1 VKIYNHDWF
10 ADRIIRENLKAAVP
24 YLKGRLLD
32 AGCGQQPYRSM
43 LSCDCYIGRDV
54 ADGFDITAMK
64 FEYNEFDSI
73 LCTQVLEH
81 VPDVEV
87 AFREFY
93 RVLKSDGYLCIT
105 VPFMVRLHGIP
116 DDYWRFS
123 EYGIELLFKQFGFK
137 KVLIESMGGFMTAQ
151 CFLWNYFLYEKILKY
166 SKIISRLFA
175 LVMNPIFWIIFKLDK
190 DKSTPFNYIAVA
202 QK

>member
-1 VKIYNHDWF
+1 MKIYNHGWF
-10 ADRIIRENLKAAVP
+10 ADRIIREYLKRAVP

-43 LSCDCYIGRDV
+43 LLCDDYQGADIG
-54 ADGFDITAMK
+54 DGFNIMEIN
-64 FEYNEFDSI
+64 FRSNSFDSI

-81 VPDVEV
+81 VSDVEG
-87 AFREFY
+87 ALRELY

-105 VPFMVRLHGIP
+105 IPFMVRLHGIP
-116 DDYWRFS
+116 NDYWRFS
-123 EYGIELLFKQFGFK
+123 EYGIEYCLKQSGFK
-137 KVLIESMGGFMTAQ
+137 KVMIEPMGGFLTAQ

-166 SKIISRLFA
+166 SKIASRLFS
-175 LVMNPIFWIIFKLDK
+175 LVMNPIFWIIFRLDI
-190 DKSTPFNYIAVA
+190 DKSTPFNYIAIA